1 MYGVNNDLR
10 QIPEI
15 VMGTRRTSTSNAK
28 NMAVKDYLM
37 NTRSVILGKIFSPNF
52 LNSFL

>member
-1 MYGVNNDLR
+1 MYGVKNDLR

-15 VMGTRRTSTSNAK
+15 VMGTRRTTTSSGK

-37 NTRSVILGKIFSPNF
+37 NTMPVILGKIFSPNF